1 MEERRLRHFPWVTS
15 HASIGSTSRFTG
27 ETLHERRAAPVVFFS
42 EDGCDASALG
52 RSSKCGSLRR
62 NRSGG
67 FTSIKPAKRDLRRE
81 SMELRHMLRGEF
93 WNSGMEENNF
103 SAAVEQMRHVHSLTK
118 KSRTHD
124 TPVLK
129 RTNLK
134 KWVSPA
140 MGGSSKKRI
149 LTPAGSAKPSKPA
162 CNQKR
167 KFGESPRKGFT
178 FRSASPPV
186 ESSTKPRKAK
196 VPSTPRWVPNSA
208 HGAKRDIRIRYFI
221 DSPDEAAMAAEK
233 AYTEA
238 RSRSNYARLTSRLQV
253 DWKAQREHRLQ
264 KQTQEHDEIVEK
276 GPGERQLKP
285 NGKVSDGK

>member
-1 MEERRLRHFPWVTS
+1 
-15 HASIGSTSRFTG
+15 
-27 ETLHERRAAPVVFFS
+27 
-42 EDGCDASALG
+42 
-52 RSSKCGSLRR
+52 
-62 NRSGG
+62 
-67 FTSIKPAKRDLRRE
+67 
-81 SMELRHMLRGEF
+81 
-93 WNSGMEENNF
+93 
-103 SAAVEQMRHVHSLTK
+103 MRHVHSLTK

-149 LTPAGSAKPSKPA
+149 LTPIQQDLQSRRSLHAIRSESLGVAAKGIYIS
-162 CNQKR
+162 
-167 KFGESPRKGFT
+167 SL
-178 FRSASPPV
+178 ASPPV